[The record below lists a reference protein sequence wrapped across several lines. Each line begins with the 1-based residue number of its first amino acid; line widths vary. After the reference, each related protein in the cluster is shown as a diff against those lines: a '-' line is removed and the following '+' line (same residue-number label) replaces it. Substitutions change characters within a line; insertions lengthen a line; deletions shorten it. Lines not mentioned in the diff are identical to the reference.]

1 MSGTTKRLTVLFE
14 NGKCS
19 VVEGP
24 ADHTVRLT
32 IGTLTALLLGYKTAA
47 RLLELERIEGSVEA
61 IEEVDDMIFHKIPYI
76 SDYI

>member
-1 MSGTTKRLTVLFE
+1 MFMMSTSLNSE
-14 NGKCS
+14 
-19 VVEGP
+19 
-24 ADHTVRLT
+24 
-32 IGTLTALLLGYKTAA
+32 TAA